1 MKKQKFFIL
10 LSVVSIAVAI
20 LLLLMSRYAVFAD
33 YIDLSWGSLVFFVV
47 FTILMFFLSEK
58 AALSD
63 NKNTFS
69 NVVIGFIAGKLF
81 VTVMIV
87 FLYNQIVKP
96 EGMWFIVPFFIVYTS
111 FSVFET
117 YFMMKLGK
125 TGTK

>member
-96 EGMWFIVPFFIVYTS
+96 EGVGFIIPFFIVYTS